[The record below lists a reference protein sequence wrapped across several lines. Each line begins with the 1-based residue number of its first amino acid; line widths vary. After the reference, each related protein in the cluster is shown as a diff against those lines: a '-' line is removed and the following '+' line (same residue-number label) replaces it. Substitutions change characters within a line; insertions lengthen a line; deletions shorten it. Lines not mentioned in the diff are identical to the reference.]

1 MTDYM
6 LENIQNNLEKLI
18 SAYETQMQRAD
29 KAETELEGCR
39 KSLTLAQ
46 EKIKEL
52 EEKIDNLSLRTVF
65 TSSRDDNAQAKAQID
80 SLINEID
87 RALAMLK

>member
-1 MTDYM
+1 MVTLDGE
-6 LENIQNNLEKLI
+6 LLVPGGAISGGAFKNNSNLLG
-18 SAYETQMQRAD
+18 RRR
-29 KAETELEGCR
+29 ELE
-39 KSLTLAQ
+39 
-46 EKIKEL
+46 EL

>member
-1 MTDYM
+1 M

-18 SAYETQMQRAD
+18 SAYETQLQRAD
-29 KAETELEGCR
+29 KAETELEGC
-39 KSLTLAQ
+39 KTSLKVA
-46 EKIKEL
+46 EDKIKEL
-52 EEKIDNLSLRTVF
+52 EEKINNLSLRTVF